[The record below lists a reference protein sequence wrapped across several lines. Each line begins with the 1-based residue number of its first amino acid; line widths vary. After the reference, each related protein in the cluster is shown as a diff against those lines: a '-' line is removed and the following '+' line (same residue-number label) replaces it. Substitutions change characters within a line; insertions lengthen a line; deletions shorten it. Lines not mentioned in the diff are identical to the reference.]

1 MHCLGISRLCD
12 LVRTLP
18 WSGSVSSLSRYA
30 GQFKENRFMKRNLKR
45 VLDKIAQSEHGEFC
59 FAIDDTANPKYG
71 NCFSSFNF
79 GSSAGKY
86 FGQKILVLGIV
97 NLRSRKIYP
106 LQYAFLKGKKDPE
119 HIPANLVAIELLHLV
134 IDFGYPPFPVTTDSW
149 FDSKEFIS
157 SVHAL
162 GCDFAGELKSNRTVK
177 NNPGPKNPMIKLKE
191 WFKNKVRNRLPQ
203 TRYQKRAE
211 KRGKAYSEDI
221 LYIKNLGRPL
231 KIIAVYNQIN
241 GSKAFAYYATT
252 NLTMTGAQL
261 WKMSRARWAIEVMFR
276 DLKQS
281 LSFGCL
287 TAGGEGGA
295 HLSVCIPLILYS
307 SIMADSMKIW
317 GNNKKDTLGT
327 LIKKLREDAFTKSI
341 DHIVHQ
347 PDGAKIKSLKY
358 RRRNLNQKPTTK
370 FCGELKSA

>member
-1 MHCLGISRLCD
+1 
-12 LVRTLP
+12 
-18 WSGSVSSLSRYA
+18 
-30 GQFKENRFMKRNLKR
+30 MKRNLKR
-45 VLDKIAQSEHGEFC
+45 VLDKITQSGHGEFC

-97 NLRSRKIYP
+97 DLRNHKIYP
-106 LQYAFLKGKKDPE
+106 LQYCFLKGTKDPE
-119 HIPANLVAIELLHLV
+119 HTPAHQLAIELLHLV
-134 IDFGYPPFPVTTDSW
+134 VDFGFPPFPVTTDSW

-157 SVHAL
+157 SVHLL
-162 GCDFAGELKSNRTVK
+162 GCEFAGELKSNRTVK
-177 NNPGPKNPMIKLKE
+177 NNPGPRNPMIKLKL
-191 WFKNKVRNRLPQ
+191 WFKGKVKSRLPQ

-221 LYIKNLGRPL
+221 LYIKSLGRPL

-261 WKMSRARWAIEVMFR
+261 WKMSRARWAIEVLFR

-281 LSFGCL
+281 LSFGRL

-295 HLSVCIPLILYS
+295 HLSVCIPIILYS
-307 SIMADSMKIW
+307 SIQADSMKVW
-317 GNNKKDTLGT
+317 ANANKDTLGT
-327 LIKKLREDAFTKSI
+327 LIKKLRETAFTKSL
-341 DHIVHQ
+341 DHIISQ
-347 PDGAKIKSLKY
+347 PDGAKIKALKS
-358 RRRNLNQKPTTK
+358 RRRNVNQKPTTK
-370 FCGELKSA
+370 FCGDLKSA